1 MEKLLFKVSIVLVP
15 ALFAITC
22 HEVSHGY
29 VADRLGDSTAR
40 SQGRLTL
47 NPLKH
52 LDIFGTLMVFLVGIG
67 WAKPVPV
74 NFGNLRHPKRDMI
87 WVAAAGPVTN
97 FVLAALSAGILRLLV
112 GLGPGI
118 PPFIAEPLRLMAG
131 ISVYINL
138 LLAIFNLIPL
148 PPLDGGRV
156 AVGLLPYR
164 QSLAFSR
171 VEPFGMI
178 IIIILVFF
186 TDAFSYVIAPFLR
199 IGIDFLAGDL
209 SWQVFEATSL
219 LMR

>member
-1 MEKLLFKVSIVLVP
+1 MEDLLLKVSVVLAP
-15 ALFAITC
+15 ALLAITC
-22 HEVSHGY
+22 HEVSHGF

-40 SQGRLTL
+40 SEGRLTL

-52 LDIFGTLMVFLVGIG
+52 LDIFGTVMVFLVGIG

-74 NFGNLRHPKRDMI
+74 NFNNLRRPKRDMI

-97 FVLAALSAGILRLLV
+97 FALAAASAGLLRLMAGFA
-112 GLGPGI
+112 GLL
-118 PPFIAEPLRLMAG
+118 PFFVSEPLRLMVG

-138 LLAIFNLIPL
+138 LLALFNLIPV

-156 AVGLLPYR
+156 AAGLLPYR
-164 QSLAFSR
+164 QSMALSR
-171 VEPFGMI
+171 IEPFGMI
-178 IIIILVFF
+178 IIIVLVFF
-186 TDAFSYVIAPFLR
+186 TNAFSYIISPLLR

-209 SWQVFEATSL
+209 SWQVFEATNL